1 MDLENLPPL
10 SQLSIEQKDKLIN
23 ELLLLVPLVKALKQ
37 KVVDLEQKVADLE
50 NQLNQNSR
58 NSHKPPS
65 TDGFKKIKIQHEKSS
80 KRSGGQIGHKGQTLK
95 ICNKPDKIIEYPLDI
110 CTYCRSNIKNTDH
123 VGYKVAQVFDLPQMK
138 IEVTEHRVFEKI
150 CPDCGKICSANLP
163 QGLSFGPQY
172 GKQLKAFLV
181 YLHHYQFIPSERI
194 CEFFKDIFD
203 HPLGE
208 AAIFKAEKDSFINL
222 QDFEKELKRQIQK
235 ERVLHGDETSLRING
250 KNEWLHVASSKRLTS
265 YFVHPRRGKKAMDEM
280 EILPNFMNTLVH
292 DHWRAYFQ
300 YECNHALCN
309 SHHLR
314 ELEAVFEGTSHDW
327 ARQMQ
332 KCLREIKL
340 AKEERQLKPC
350 KISLFEQRYDKI
362 IWTYAKFEILK

>member
-1 MDLENLPPL
+1 MLSKFGNQF
-10 SQLSIEQKDKLIN
+10 SQLSIEQKDELIN
-23 ELLLLVPLVKALKQ
+23 ELLLLVPLVKALK
-37 KVVDLEQKVADLE
+37 QKVADLE

-123 VGYKVAQVFDLPQMK
+123 VGYKVVAQVFDLPQMK

-163 QGLSFGPQY
+163 QGLIFGPQY
-172 GKQLKAFLV
+172 G
-181 YLHHYQFIPSERI
+181 I
-194 CEFFKDIFD
+194 
-203 HPLGE
+203 
-208 AAIFKAEKDSFINL
+208 
-222 QDFEKELKRQIQK
+222 
-235 ERVLHGDETSLRING
+235 
-250 KNEWLHVASSKRLTS
+250 
-265 YFVHPRRGKKAMDEM
+265 
-280 EILPNFMNTLVH
+280 
-292 DHWRAYFQ
+292 

-309 SHHLR
+309 GHHLR
-314 ELEAVFEGTSHDW
+314 ELEAVFEETFHDW

-332 KCLREIKL
+332 KCLRK
-340 AKEERQLKPC
+340 RY
-350 KISLFEQRYDKI
+350 SLPRKRDN
-362 IWTYAKFEILK
+362 